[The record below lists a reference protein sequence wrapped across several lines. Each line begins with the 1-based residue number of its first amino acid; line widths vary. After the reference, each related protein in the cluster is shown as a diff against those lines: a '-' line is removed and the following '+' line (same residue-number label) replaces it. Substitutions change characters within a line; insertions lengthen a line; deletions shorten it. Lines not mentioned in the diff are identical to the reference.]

1 LAGPFAELRALHNA
15 IRGITNGSR
24 NTKPTTVVASKI
36 PIDAKT
42 PAPWRERGSL
52 GVGSISNVMVELA
65 DLKSNRSA
73 RLPGGRMSLDD
84 AE

>member
-1 LAGPFAELRALHNA
+1 MEPTDLGSNRRAS
-15 IRGITNGSR
+15 GS
-24 NTKPTTVVASKI
+24 TFGALMEPT
-36 PIDAKT
+36 
-42 PAPWRERGSL
+42 
-52 GVGSISNVMVELA
+52 